1 MHDSRVC
8 RWLTVAR
15 FHAVLIAA
23 ILSVAVSPEPIENP
37 EVSTIPATL
46 QTPERGW
53 LAFGL
58 LILLLNLFVWSDYF
72 AEKNAGDAVS
82 VLQARLKPVS
92 TAKRDGKWVD
102 VPVRELVPGDM
113 LLLVGGSMVPA
124 DVQLVHVA
132 GDQIEVDES
141 ALTGES
147 IPSKKSSGDE
157 SLSGGIVKVGESCRI
172 FSRSSRLIS
181 RILLLSF

>member
-1 MHDSRVC
+1 M
-8 RWLTVAR
+8 
-15 FHAVLIAA
+15 IAA